1 MATRSASRLKPRI
14 TILAADHE
22 RLSTLARAATHTVP
36 DVAAVLSEE
45 LDRARVV
52 ADTKRAHPFVRM
64 GQEVE
69 FRDDTAG
76 TVRKVTLVYPEQAD
90 IGQGRISVLTPI
102 GAALIGVGVGESISW
117 ETRNG
122 DMKHLTVLQV
132 GGGEAAA

>member
-1 MATRSASRLKPRI
+1 MTTRSPGRLRPRI

-22 RLSTLARAATHTVP
+22 RLSTLARAATHSHP
-36 DVAAVLSEE
+36 DVAEVLNEE

-52 ADTKRAHPFVRM
+52 ADAKRSHPFVRM
-64 GQEVE
+64 GHEVE
-69 FRDDTAG
+69 YRDDTAG
-76 TVRKVTLVYPEQAD
+76 MVRKVTLVYPEQAD

-122 DMKHLTVLQV
+122 ELKRLTVLQV
-132 GGGEAAA
+132 GEAEAV